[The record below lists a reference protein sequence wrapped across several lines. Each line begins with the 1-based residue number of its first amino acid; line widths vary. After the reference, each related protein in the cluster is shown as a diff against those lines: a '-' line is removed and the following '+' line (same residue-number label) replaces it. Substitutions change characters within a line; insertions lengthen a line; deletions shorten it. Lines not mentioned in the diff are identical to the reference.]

1 MQMRIA
7 PIVLVI
13 LLGGLGLA
21 FVRSRPSPEE
31 QAKSADERA
40 KRAATSAMLR
50 HKVLSREFLTGAP
63 RGQPG
68 DVRCVV
74 MDWNVG
80 DGVATLV
87 AFDDGTTS
95 LYFSFGG
102 GVIGAGARE
111 AVRRVATSFRGEAA
125 KVADRF
131 TPATEYPLPPGGKL
145 VFYVVTDSATL
156 SSGPIT
162 DEELQRS
169 DHPLSDLA
177 RSAQEVITQIRKA
190 S

>member
-7 PIVLVI
+7 IIALAI

-21 FVRSRPSPEE
+21 FARSRPGPER
-31 QAKSADERA
+31 QAKSAEERA
-40 KRAATSAMLR
+40 KSAATSAMLR
-50 HKVLSREFLTGAP
+50 HKVLSREFLSGAP
-63 RGQPG
+63 RGEPG
-68 DVRCVV
+68 AVRCVV

-80 DGVATLV
+80 SGVATLV

-102 GVIGAGARE
+102 GVIGAGTHE
-111 AVRRVATSFRGEAA
+111 GVRRVATSFREEGA

-131 TPATEYPLPPGGKL
+131 TAATEYPLPSEGTA
-145 VFYVVTDSATL
+145 VFYVVTDSATV
-156 SSGPIT
+156 SSGPIA
-162 DEELQRS
+162 DEELQRP

-177 RSAQEVITQIRKA
+177 RSAQEVIAQVRKA